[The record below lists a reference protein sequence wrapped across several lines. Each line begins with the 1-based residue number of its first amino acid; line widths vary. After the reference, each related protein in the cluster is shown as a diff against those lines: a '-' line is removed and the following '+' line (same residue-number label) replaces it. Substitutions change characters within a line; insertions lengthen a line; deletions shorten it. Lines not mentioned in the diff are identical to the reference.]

1 MFTAGAIFAAS
12 PLDEHSPDADPG
24 SGSGSGSRSG
34 HVPWRDVRIP
44 HVLKIMLALCAASFG
59 LILYESRHL
68 DFYYDEWSF
77 VEAAP
82 HWHLHDYFVPHNEH
96 WSTGPM
102 IVYKVM
108 LATVGMHSYVPY
120 MAALLLIHVSAAFLL
135 FLIIRR
141 RCGDLLALC
150 AGGILL
156 FLGRA
161 YENLV
166 WAFQVSFDGSVVF
179 GLLALYLLT
188 GRPSIDRRRAVAG
201 SLALLIALMCSG
213 MGLFF
218 LVAVAVD
225 FAIRRERRQQVWLLW
240 VVAVPAAA
248 YMAWYIAFGRQGT
261 ASDPS
266 IFQLKTLLGLATFV
280 PVGIGAAAAGVFGLF
295 AWWAPLGFTLLL
307 AAGVLLWFRTRKD
320 TGLAVAAAV
329 AILAQYTLIGLVR
342 ERYGLVEATSPR
354 YIYIGGVFVLLI
366 FTEAVRNVRWRGFW
380 RTVAPIT
387 AVGLIAGSAYVL
399 VHEAHLR
406 TKMLSIQ
413 RYDLEITWLFRSA
426 PGLQHDVA
434 IDHDLLPNV
443 TPSLY
448 FDTRD
453 RYGTPLHS
461 LTVQELSKLPEQ
473 VVNNEMR
480 QLMPAHVSQ
489 TTTRPPTSQC
499 TTTIPTRAQKDVTI
513 PGGSHASLESVDATA
528 TTQVIL
534 NTWYQRAAP
543 AAGDQPQTAP
553 AGHAL
558 RVAFPDT
565 GRGLN
570 WHFRVKNT
578 GPSAVA
584 LCLDNDTT
592 GTPTRPPTHDTT
604 P

>member
-1 MFTAGAIFAAS
+1 MFIAS
-12 PLDEHSPDADPG
+12 APAQAPASDERSADAE
-24 SGSGSGSRSG
+24 SGSRSG
-34 HVPWRDVRIP
+34 HVLWRDVRIP
-44 HVLKIMLALCAASFG
+44 HVLKIMLALCAASFA

-77 VEAAP
+77 AEAAP

-96 WSTGPM
+96 WSTVPM

-141 RCGDLLALC
+141 RCGDVLALC

-188 GRPSIDRRRAVAG
+188 GRPIIGRRRAVAG
-201 SLALLIALMCSG
+201 SLALLMALMCSG

-240 VVAVPAAA
+240 AVAVPAAA

-295 AWWAPLGFTLLL
+295 AWWAPLGLTLLL
-307 AAGVLLWFRTRKD
+307 AAGVLLWFRRRED

-342 ERYGLVEATSPR
+342 QRYGLVEAASPR
-354 YIYIGGVFVLLI
+354 YVYIGGVFVLLI
-366 FTEAVRNVRWRGFW
+366 FTEALRNVRWRGLW

-387 AVGLIAGSAYVL
+387 AAGLIAGSAYVL

-413 RYDLEITWLFRSA
+413 RYDLEITWLLRNA

-448 FDTRD
+448 FDARD

-473 VVNNEMR
+473 VVNNAMR
-480 QLMPAHVSQ
+480 QLMPAHVAQ
-489 TTTRPPTSQC
+489 TTTRPANSQC

-513 PGGSHASLESVDATA
+513 RGGSHASLESVDATA

-534 NTWYQRAAP
+534 NTWYERAAP

-578 GPSAVA
+578 GSNAVA

-592 GTPTRPPTHDTT
+592 P
-604 P
+604 